1 MTSLDISSNSI
12 GLIDIFPDGW
22 RSKHNNGRA
31 PFVHTDGRKQNAVP
45 NGAKSSGVVAI
56 ANAIPDMGAMT
67 SLNLA
72 SNRICLYGNM
82 DGIKAI
88 FSAVQVLAIIL
99 VPFSSL
105 SDLSF
110 NCWCLLLS
118 PGYEGDDEPGYQQQ

>member
-1 MTSLDISSNSI
+1 MSYVTIMM
-12 GLIDIFPDGW
+12 LIDVYKY
-22 RSKHNNGRA
+22 R
-31 PFVHTDGRKQNAVP
+31 HTDGRKTDTKPEGEEFKPEGIIAL
-45 NGAKSSGVVAI
+45 
-56 ANAIPDMGAMT
+56 ANAIPDMRAMT

-72 SNRICLYGNM
+72 SNYICLSGNM

-88 FSAVQVLAIIL
+88 SSAVKVLAIIL

-118 PGYEGDDEPGYQQQ
+118 PGYEGDDEPESIVQ